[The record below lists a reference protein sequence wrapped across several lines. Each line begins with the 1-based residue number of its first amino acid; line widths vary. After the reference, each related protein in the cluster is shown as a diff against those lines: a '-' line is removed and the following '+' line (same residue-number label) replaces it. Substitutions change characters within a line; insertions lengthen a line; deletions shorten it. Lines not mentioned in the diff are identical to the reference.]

1 MFLKEEDILLD
12 RKGARHVLYLSSG
25 MDYGVH
31 AAVLGSG
38 QILETHWTEEEE
50 QEERLC
56 NLFAQPL
63 RGTSRHPFD

>member
-31 AAVLGSG
+31 AAAVDSG
-38 QILETHWTEEEE
+38 QILETHWTEEE

-63 RGTSRHPFD
+63 RGTSRLPFD